1 MVTEGDDRTYEDMM
15 HLIHAMEAAVEQ
27 QEQQEQRGLELGA
40 ASQEDMDGVGGAQ
53 MNKRARFVGGV

>member
-1 MVTEGDDRTYEDMM
+1 MM
-15 HLIHAMEAAVEQ
+15 QLINAMEAAVEQQEQ

-40 ASQEDMDGVGGAQ
+40 VSQEELDGVGGAQ